1 MLQKITVAL
10 ALALALGV
18 LGYLTRQT
26 QIEPLDLGLYS
37 SRVETLRRISEVEAD
52 LERELATARLNLDA
66 DWTRLGKLGQQILAL
81 EQTAA
86 TGQSSV
92 IGIDAGIDAS
102 LHNFLAATDQKMQ
115 LAQDSQQQLRD
126 LISRFKDLRES
137 AAHILAVV
145 LPTQSSALRQQIGDL
160 LDAATTYT
168 VESVPANGEALDS
181 SMQTIQSN
189 AQTLEPSARAALLA
203 FTESAR
209 QLRASRDALQLQTK
223 RMAEV
228 PLPQSLQ
235 SLLADYSEHYRAQ
248 EASVS
253 RYRMILAI
261 YAASLLLVFAVLG
274 LRLRGSFLELDGI
287 NAQLQDTN
295 ANLENMVASRTQ
307 ELSKALDDLRMN
319 EAHLIQSEKMA
330 SLGQM
335 VAGLAHEINT
345 PLAYVRSNVETV
357 RGSLG
362 GLRRVAGA
370 HPDAEES
377 FSESDSLLAD
387 ADYGLGQ
394 IADLVM
400 GLKNFARVDRSQSEL
415 FDVNEGLDTAIKIC
429 GNQLKNRIQ
438 VEREY
443 ADLPRIHGAPSQ
455 INQVFLNILTNS
467 AQAIEGEGQ
476 IQVRTR
482 DAGAHVEISIR
493 DSGCGMDA
501 QTRAHIFEPFFTTKD
516 VGQGTGLGLAIVFR
530 IVEDHRG
537 SIRVESAPGEG
548 TEFIICL
555 PKAGSPR
562 GAAQESGTAAVSDP
576 SFSATA

>member
-137 AAHILAVV
+137 AARILAVV

-181 SMQTIQSN
+181 LMQTIQSN

-501 QTRAHIFEPFFTTKD
+501 QTRTHIFEPFFTTKD

-562 GAAQESGTAAVSDP
+562 CAAQESGTAAVSDP